1 MSESINV
8 QYVGF
13 ESKALVREYNFLVR
27 QASSGTREFAL
38 TIVNEAFSSRR
49 VRYQDGP
56 DICSL
61 KLRRELAAF
70 ANHPPQTHYRISE
83 GEMDEYRNA
92 HAPKAAGGFHLSK
105 AAKQL

>member
-1 MSESINV
+1 MSENVNV

-13 ESKALVREYNFLVR
+13 EAKALVREYNFLVR

-61 KLRRELAAF
+61 KLHRELATF

-83 GEMDEYRNA
+83 LELDEYRDSHA
-92 HAPKAAGGFHLSK
+92 RKSVSDFQLRKAPK
-105 AAKQL
+105 QL

>member
-1 MSESINV
+1 MTENVSV

-13 ESKALVREYNFLVR
+13 EARALVREYNFLVR
-27 QASSGTREFAL
+27 QAANETREFAL

-61 KLRRELAAF
+61 KLHRELATF
-70 ANHPPQTHYRISE
+70 SNNSPQTHYRISE
-83 GEMDEYRNA
+83 IELAEYRNSHGPKA
-92 HAPKAAGGFHLSK
+92 SGNPYKPKAASDV
-105 AAKQL
+105 

>member
-61 KLRRELAAF
+61 KLHRELATS
-70 ANHPPQTHYRISE
+70 ANQPPQTHYRISE
-83 GEMDEYRNA
+83 VELDEYRDS
-92 HAPKAAGGFHLSK
+92 HAPKSAGGFHPPK

>member
-1 MSESINV
+1 VSENVNV

-61 KLRRELAAF
+61 KLHRELATF
-70 ANHPPQTHYRISE
+70 ANRPPQTHYRISE
-83 GEMDEYRNA
+83 VDLDEYRDS
-92 HAPKAAGGFHLSK
+92 HAPKAAGSFRPRK
-105 AAKQL
+105 VAREV